1 MTQKIHPSSFIPHP
15 SEILPP
21 SSLLEAVKN
30 SLLHA
35 GRYNRSDMVGPSVI
49 LWTDSDA
56 QWEPLVDQLRPLL
69 PELLSLGE
77 YNPDEKCGP
86 AIWLRCV
93 IERSLPDV
101 DFPENIIP
109 VIYMPNVSRQTLRA
123 VEECPDTLK
132 PLVELQY
139 RGTVWTQRNGRD
151 WTVEAFLVS
160 KDGGLGLD
168 VAKDRHTR
176 QATLGALAQLAVTP
190 ITRLTAKRLE
200 AEDFDKL
207 MIEDTPRDL
216 LVWMNSA
223 SEIKE
228 QWDGNKWSAFVSR
241 CKAEYG
247 FDPERDGVI
256 VAGEKL
262 GMREAEAWKN
272 LWRRFEESPLLYPG
286 LPEVLKK
293 SKPSG
298 KLIFD
303 KEPWPNENDN
313 EERSL
318 RQDLLSLSSKS
329 ASEARK
335 TIEEL
340 EKKHHQRR
348 DWVWAKIG
356 QSSLATALEHLTVVA
371 GVTSQNIG
379 GNSPDAMAAIYR
391 ERGYEADAAA
401 ISALGSVRSS
411 EDHKAIEAA
420 LRSAYLPWLDDTAHH
435 FQKLLS
441 DMPFSSCDGEPPG
454 IEAEDGEC
462 LLFADSL
469 RFDVSKRLTIMAEER
484 QLKVST
490 NWCWAA
496 LPTVTATSKPALSPI
511 AGKVKGNK
519 LGDEFRPETKED
531 GKPLT
536 IDRFRKL
543 LTLEGYQVL
552 SLSDVGEPEKANA
565 RAWTEFGEIDRLGHT
580 LQGKLA
586 ARITEQIELLL
597 ERTRELLDAGW
608 KRVRVITDHGW
619 LLAPGGL
626 PAVKLPKYLTE
637 CRWARCAAIKD
648 YSKTDFPMAGWY
660 WNSHEYFVYGPGV
673 NCFSNGNEYA
683 HGGVSL
689 QECLIPDLQF
699 SLSDT
704 PIQTTA
710 KITDIQWV
718 GMRCRATIDSGG
730 AEIKA
735 VLRTKPNDEASSVAV
750 PKVTSADG
758 QVSLLVENEE
768 LEGTVVSLVLLDS
781 SGSVVGKVNTIVG
794 GEKD

>member
-1 MTQKIHPSSFIPHP
+1 
-15 SEILPP
+15 
-21 SSLLEAVKN
+21 
-30 SLLHA
+30 
-35 GRYNRSDMVGPSVI
+35 MVGPAVI
-49 LWTDSDA
+49 LWTDSDS
-56 QWEPLVDQLRPLL
+56 QWAALVDQLRPLM
-69 PELLSLGE
+69 PELFTLGE
-77 YNPDEKCGP
+77 YDPGKRIGP

-93 IERSLPDV
+93 IEHSLPEDV
-101 DFPENIIP
+101 TP

-160 KDGGLGLD
+160 KEGGLGLD
-168 VAKDRHTR
+168 VAKDRHTK
-176 QATLGALAQLAVTP
+176 QSMLGALAQLAVTP

-216 LVWMNSA
+216 LVWMNSP
-223 SEIKE
+223 SEIQE
-228 QWDGNKWSAFVSR
+228 QWNENKWSAFVSR
-241 CKAEYG
+241 CKAEYC
-247 FDPERDGVI
+247 FDPEKDGAI
-256 VAGEKL
+256 VAGENL
-262 GMREAEAWKN
+262 GMRENEAWKN

-286 LPEVLKK
+286 MPEVLRK

-303 KEPWPNENDN
+303 KAPWPDENDS
-313 EERSL
+313 EEKSL
-318 RQDLLSLSSKS
+318 RQELLSLSSKS
-329 ASEARK
+329 AAEARK
-335 TIEEL
+335 TIKEL

-356 QSSLATALEHLTVVA
+356 QSPVATSLEHLAVVA
-371 GVTSQNIG
+371 DATTQNIG
-379 GNSPDAMAAIYR
+379 GDSLDAMAAVYR
-391 ERGYEADAAA
+391 EGGYEADMAA
-401 ISALGSVRSS
+401 ISALGSVKSS
-411 EDHKAIEAA
+411 EDYNAIEAA
-420 LRSAYLPWLDDTAHH
+420 LRSTYLPWLDDTARN
-435 FQKLLS
+435 FQKLLTETPLPS
-441 DMPFSSCDGEPPG
+441 ACCDLHGA
-454 IEAEDGEC
+454 EAEVGEC

-469 RFDVSKRLTIMAEER
+469 RFDVSKRLGILAEER
-484 QLKVST
+484 RLKASAS
-490 NWCWAA
+490 WRWAS
-496 LPTVTATSKPALSPI
+496 LPTVTATSKPALSPV
-511 AGKVKGNK
+511 AGKIKGNQ

-543 LTLEGYQVL
+543 LTSEGYQVL
-552 SLSDVGEPEKANA
+552 SLSDAGEPEKADA
-565 RAWTEFGEIDRLGHT
+565 RAWTEFGEIDKLGHT

-586 ARITEQIELLL
+586 ARITEQIELLI
-597 ERTRELLDAGW
+597 ERIRELLDAGW

-619 LLAPGGL
+619 LLVPGGL

-637 CRWARCAAIKD
+637 CRWARCAVTKD
-648 YSKTDFPMAGWY
+648 HSKVDFPMASWY
-660 WNSHEYFVYGPGV
+660 WNSHEYFAYGPGI

-699 SLSDT
+699 SLSDVAV
-704 PIQTTA
+704 QTIA
-710 KITDIQWV
+710 KIKDIQWH

-730 AEIKA
+730 AKIKA
-735 VLRTKPNDEASSVAV
+735 DLRTKPNDETSSVAV
-750 PKVTSADG
+750 PKMISADG

-768 LEGTVVSLVLLDS
+768 LEGTVVSLVLIDS
-781 SGSVVGKVNTIVG
+781 SGSVVGKQTTTIG
-794 GEKD
+794 GDE

>member
-1 MTQKIHPSSFIPHP
+1 MTSNIHPSSFILHP
-15 SEILPP
+15 S
-21 SSLLEAVKN
+21 STLLEAVKN
-30 SLLHA
+30 SLHHA
-35 GRYNRSDMVGPSVI
+35 GRYNRSDMVGPAVI
-49 LWTDSDA
+49 LWTDSDN
-56 QWEPLVDQLRPLL
+56 QWAALVDQLRPLM
-69 PELLSLGE
+69 PELFTLGE
-77 YNPDEKCGP
+77 YDPGKRIGP

-93 IERSLPDV
+93 TERSLPDV
-101 DFPENIIP
+101 HLPEDITP

-176 QATLGALAQLAVTP
+176 QAMIGALAQLAVTP
-190 ITRLTAKRLE
+190 IARLTAKRLE

-216 LVWMNSA
+216 LVWMNSP
-223 SEIKE
+223 SEIQEK
-228 QWDGNKWSAFVSR
+228 WNGNKWTAFVSR

-247 FDPERDGVI
+247 FDPEKDGVI

-262 GMREAEAWKN
+262 GMREVESWKN
-272 LWRRFEESPLLYPG
+272 LWRRFEESPSLYPG
-286 LPEVLKK
+286 LPDLLKK

-303 KEPWPNENDN
+303 KEPWPDENDS
-313 EERSL
+313 EEKSL

-329 ASEARK
+329 AAEARK

-340 EKKHHQRR
+340 EKKHHKRR
-348 DWVWAKIG
+348 SWVWAKIG
-356 QSSLATALEHLTVVA
+356 QSPLAIALEHLAMVA

-379 GNSPDAMAAIYR
+379 GDSPDAMAAVYR
-391 ERGYEADAAA
+391 ETGYRADMAA
-401 ISALGSVRSS
+401 ISAIGSVKSN

-420 LRSAYLPWLDDTAHH
+420 LRSIYLPWLDDTARH
-435 FQKLLS
+435 FQKLLTKTPFPSAGS
-441 DMPFSSCDGEPPG
+441 DLPG
-454 IEAEDGEC
+454 VTADDGEC

-469 RFDVSKRLTIMAEER
+469 RFDVSNRLAILAEER
-484 QLKVST
+484 QLKISA
-490 NWCWAA
+490 NWRWAS
-496 LPTVTATSKPALSPI
+496 LPTVTATSKPALSPV
-511 AGKVKGNK
+511 AGKIKGNQ
-519 LGDEFRPETKED
+519 LGDEFRPETKKD

-543 LTLEGYQVL
+543 LSSEGYQIL
-552 SLSDVGEPEKANA
+552 GPSDFGEPEKTDA
-565 RAWTEFGEIDRLGHT
+565 RAWTEFGDIDRLGHT

-586 ARITEQIELLL
+586 ARITEQIELLI
-597 ERTRELLDAGW
+597 ERIRELLDAGW

-619 LLAPGGL
+619 LLVPGGL
-626 PAVKLPKYLTE
+626 PAVNLPKYLTE

-648 YSKTDFPMAGWY
+648 HSKVDFPMAGWY
-660 WNSHEYFVYGPGV
+660 WNSHEYFAYGPGI

-699 SLSDT
+699 SLSDM
-704 PIQTTA
+704 PVQTIA
-710 KITDIQWV
+710 KIKDIQWV
-718 GMRCRATIDSGG
+718 GMRCRATIDSG
-730 AEIKA
+730 AAKIKA
-735 VLRTKPNDEASSVAV
+735 DLRTKPNDETSSVAF
-750 PKVTSADG
+750 PKMISADG

-781 SGSVVGKVNTIVG
+781 SGSVIGKQATTIG
-794 GEKD
+794 GDE

>member
-1 MTQKIHPSSFIPHP
+1 MTKY
-15 SEILPP
+15 SEHEIY
-21 SSLLEAVKN
+21 STLLESVKL

-35 GRYNRSDMVGPSVI
+35 GRYNRSDMVGPAVI
-49 LWTDSDA
+49 LWTDSDN
-56 QWEPLVDQLRPLL
+56 QWVPLVDQLRPFM
-69 PELLSLGE
+69 PELFTLGE
-77 YNPDEKCGP
+77 YEPGKKTGP

-101 DFPENIIP
+101 DLPEDATPI
-109 VIYMPNVSRQTLRA
+109 IYMPNVSRQTLRA

-176 QATLGALAQLAVTP
+176 QSMLSALAQLAVTP

-200 AEDFDKL
+200 AEDFDRL

-216 LVWMNSA
+216 LVWVNSP
-223 SEIKE
+223 SEIQE
-228 QWDGNKWSAFVSR
+228 QWDGNKWAAFVSR
-241 CKAEYG
+241 CRAEYG
-247 FDPERDGVI
+247 FDPEKDGTI

-262 GMREAEAWKN
+262 GMREDEAWKN
-272 LWRRFEESPLLYPG
+272 LWRRFEESPLLYTG
-286 LPEVLKK
+286 IPEALRK

-303 KEPWPNENDN
+303 KEPWPDENDN
-313 EERSL
+313 EEKAL
-318 RQDLLSLSSKS
+318 RQDLLSLSSKT

-340 EKKHHQRR
+340 EKKHHKRR

-356 QSSLATALEHLTVVA
+356 QSPLAIALEYLA
-371 GVTSQNIG
+371 ELADATSQNIG
-379 GNSPDAMAAIYR
+379 GDSPDAMAAVYR
-391 ERGYEADAAA
+391 ESGYHADKAA
-401 ISALGSVRSS
+401 ISALGSVKSN
-411 EDHKAIEAA
+411 EDHKAVEAA
-420 LRSAYLPWLDDTAHH
+420 LRSTYLPWLDDTARN
-435 FQKLLS
+435 FQKLL
-441 DMPFSSCDGEPPG
+441 
-454 IEAEDGEC
+454 AESPLPSAGGGFFVVTAEEEEC

-469 RFDVSKRLTIMAEER
+469 RFDVSRRLSILAEEK
-484 QLKVST
+484 QLKVSAT
-490 NWCWAA
+490 WRWAS
-496 LPTVTATSKPALSPI
+496 LPTVTATSKPALSPV
-511 AGKVKGNK
+511 AGKIKGNQ

-531 GKPLT
+531 SKPLT
-536 IDRFRKL
+536 IERFRKL
-543 LTLEGYQVL
+543 LISEGYQIL
-552 SLSDVGEPEKANA
+552 NPSDVGEPGKTDA

-586 ARITEQIELLL
+586 ARITEQIELLI
-597 ERTRELLDAGW
+597 ERIRELLDAGW

-619 LLAPGGL
+619 LLVPGGL

-648 YSKTDFPMAGWY
+648 QSKVDYPMAGWY
-660 WNSHEYFVYGPGV
+660 WNPNEYFAYGPGV

-699 SLSDT
+699 SLIDM
-704 PIQTTA
+704 PIQTIA
-710 KITDIQWV
+710 KIKDIQWV
-718 GMRCRATIDSGG
+718 GMRCRAIIDSV
-730 AEIKA
+730 AAKIKA
-735 VLRTKPNDEASSVAV
+735 DLRTKPNDETSSVAT
-750 PKVTSADG
+750 PKMVSAGG

-768 LEGTVVSLVLLDS
+768 LEGTVVSLVLIDS
-781 SGSVVGKVNTIVG
+781 SGSVIGKQATTIG
-794 GEKD
+794 GDE